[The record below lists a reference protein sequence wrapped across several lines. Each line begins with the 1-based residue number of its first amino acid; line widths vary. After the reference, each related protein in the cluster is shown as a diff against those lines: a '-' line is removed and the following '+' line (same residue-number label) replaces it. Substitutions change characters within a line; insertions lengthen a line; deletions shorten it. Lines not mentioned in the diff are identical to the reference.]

1 MGDTKRWQIKNLKT
15 LKNLLKDS
23 LEMVLLLSD
32 PKMFKFLQ
40 YQQNKKRGKT
50 LRLYKDYLFFY
61 SMEPPH
67 DLVTCF
73 PFNSSFEMYS
83 KNN

>member
-1 MGDTKRWQIKNLKT
+1 
-15 LKNLLKDS
+15 
-23 LEMVLLLSD
+23 
-32 PKMFKFLQ
+32 MFKFLQ

-73 PFNSSFEMYS
+73 PFNSSFETYS